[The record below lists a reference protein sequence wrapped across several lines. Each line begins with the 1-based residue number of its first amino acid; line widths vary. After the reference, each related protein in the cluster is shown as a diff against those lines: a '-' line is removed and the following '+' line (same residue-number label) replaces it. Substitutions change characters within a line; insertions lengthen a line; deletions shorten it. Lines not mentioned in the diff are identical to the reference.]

1 MFDRVGTAV
10 DTVGN
15 ASNGERST
23 DHCAAGILNIVATA
37 DSAGSASTP
46 DSEHPNT
53 ARHIPARGA
62 PKRRKEQRS
71 RKPQPK

>member
-1 MFDRVGTAV
+1 MIDKVGTAV
-10 DTVGN
+10 DTVDN

-37 DSAGSASTP
+37 DSPGSASTA
-46 DSEHPNT
+46 DSERPNK

-62 PKRRKEQRS
+62 PKRRKEARS
-71 RKPQPK
+71 RMPQPE

>member
-1 MFDRVGTAV
+1 MFDSVRTAA

-15 ASNGERST
+15 ASNGDRST

-37 DSAGSASTP
+37 DSAGSAGTA

-53 ARHIPARGA
+53 AHHIPARGA
-62 PKRRKEQRS
+62 PRAVRR
-71 RKPQPK
+71 

>member
-1 MFDRVGTAV
+1 MIDKVGTAV

-37 DSAGSASTP
+37 DSAGSASTA

-53 ARHIPARGA
+53 ARQIPALGA
-62 PKRRKEQRS
+62 PKRRIEPRS
-71 RKPQPK
+71 RMP

>member
-10 DTVGN
+10 DTVDN

-37 DSAGSASTP
+37 DSAGSASTA

-53 ARHIPARGA
+53 ARHIPGPAA
-62 PKRRKEQRS
+62 PKRRKEARS
-71 RKPQPK
+71 RMPQPK